1 VNGQAEG
8 FKLKQLASYVM
19 QEDALHPALT
29 VRSVNCAWS
38 LGFEPHDTQPL
49 SAPPVCSLR
58 LSTARPHPQVH
69 ETIMFSAR
77 LQLRGASR
85 VEIEDTVEALM
96 QQFGLSHVRNT
107 LVGNSFIAGLSG
119 GQRRRVSIAVEVCND
134 QHEGWPCA

>member
-1 VNGQAEG
+1 MA
-8 FKLKQLASYVM
+8 LSPLA
-19 QEDALHPALT
+19 
-29 VRSVNCAWS
+29 
-38 LGFEPHDTQPL
+38 PHL
-49 SAPPVCSLR
+49 SAACDRSA
-58 LSTARPHPQVH
+58 ARPHPQVH

-85 VEIEDTVEALM
+85 VEIEETVEALM

-134 QHEGWPCA
+134 EA